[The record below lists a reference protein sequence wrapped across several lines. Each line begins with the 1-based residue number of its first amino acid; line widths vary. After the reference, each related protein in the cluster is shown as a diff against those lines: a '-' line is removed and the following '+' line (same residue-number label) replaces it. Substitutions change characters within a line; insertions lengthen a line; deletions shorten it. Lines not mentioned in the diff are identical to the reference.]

1 MKNNSF
7 VESSE
12 VKIKEQVYPC
22 GKTDGLEVVV
32 TDKRLYVDITR
43 GGDEESHIAQIKD
56 VNDVSLTIKKIQK
69 TKVVALVFAIILI
82 VASVV
87 GFILSPSY
95 DFLMPVSIGVAVVG
109 GILAIVWLVS
119 LVPKYSIVMDIIVS
133 GYPITVNIGISNV
146 DLARALQKTIL
157 AQSQKANEPPAPQ
170 PQEDTRPEVNAL

>member
-1 MKNNSF
+1 MKSISF
-7 VESSE
+7 VEGSE
-12 VKIKEQVYPC
+12 VKVKEQVYPS
-22 GKTDGLEVVV
+22 GKTDGLAVVV

-56 VNDVSLTIKKIQK
+56 VNDVSLTIKRIQK
-69 TKVVALVFAIILI
+69 TKVVALVFAIILV

-87 GFILSPSY
+87 GFIMSPSY

-119 LVPKYSIVMDIIVS
+119 LIPKYSIVMDIIVS

-146 DLARALQKTIL
+146 DSAKELQKIIL
-157 AQSQKANEPPAPQ
+157 LESQKATTPPEN
-170 PQEDTRPEVNAL
+170 QELTDEDNTL